1 MRFSLGQFAT
11 QKQIQKLAPRMIQ
24 SMEILQLPV
33 LELQE
38 RIDQEMTENP
48 VLEEIEHSQ
57 DELEGAEALQA
68 AEDSRQS
75 DDDEQELVVDAD
87 SNNADDF
94 ERLDDLDHEIP
105 DYFDERPRA
114 SINRVQEFADRHHDT
129 MANISQRGI
138 TLYDHLVLQ
147 LRELEL
153 EDELFAMAE
162 RIASTLDAEGGGYL
176 TIPLESLL
184 RNDLDEQQLA
194 LAQQALNVLQ
204 QLDPVGVAARNL
216 EECLLLQLPED
227 HPFYRELHL
236 LITNHLEDLEHNRLP
251 MIQKQTGLS
260 IEDIQLIWEELRH
273 LNPKPAASFVEK
285 PVIAVVPD
293 LFVHQQD
300 DGKYVVTVEERDIP
314 QLCVSDYYRRRL
326 QASDAS
332 LEEKEFLRRKL
343 NGAQWLIDAI
353 QQRQATLL
361 KVAQAIVD
369 HQYRVIDDG
378 LEAIIPLKM
387 QKIAD
392 KVGVHV
398 TTVSRAVDDKW
409 IQTPRGIFPL
419 RGFFVGGTTG
429 DDGEDVAWD
438 NIRTRLQEII
448 DSEDKAR
455 PHSDDELVRRLK
467 QAGLSV
473 ARRTVTK
480 YRKKMGIPS
489 SRQRKD
495 WSKVGDR

>member
-1 MRFSLGQFAT
+1 MRFSLGQFTT

-48 VLEEIEHSQ
+48 VLEELEQ
-57 DELEGAEALQA
+57 ETVELEGAEALHATEESSQN
-68 AEDSRQS
+68 EG
-75 DDDEQELVVDAD
+75 EQELVVDED

-94 ERLDDLDHEIP
+94 ERLDDMDQDIP
-105 DYFDERPRA
+105 EYFDDLPRV
-114 SINRVQEFADRHHDT
+114 SVNRVQEFSDRYHDT

-153 EDELFAMAE
+153 EDNLFAMAE

-176 TIPLESLL
+176 TIPIESLL

-194 LAQQALNVLQ
+194 LGHRALAVLQ
-204 QLDPVGVAARNL
+204 QLDPVGIAARNL
-216 EECLLLQLPED
+216 EECLLLQLSQE

-251 MIQKQTGLS
+251 LIQKQTGMSL
-260 IEDIQLIWEELRH
+260 EDIQLIWEELRT

-285 PVIAVVPD
+285 PVISVVPD
-293 LFVHQQD
+293 LFVHKEE

-314 QLCVSDYYRRRL
+314 QLCISDYYRRRL
-326 QASDAS
+326 KAKDADK
-332 LEEKEFLRRKL
+332 EEKDFLRRKL

-353 QQRQATLL
+353 HQRQATLL
-361 KVAQAIVD
+361 KVSQAIVD
-369 HQYRVIDDG
+369 HQYRVVDDG

-387 QKIAD
+387 QQIAD

-429 DDGEDVAWD
+429 DDGEDVAWG
-438 NIRTRLQEII
+438 NIRTKLQEIV
-448 DSEDKAR
+448 DAEDKAK

-467 QAGLSV
+467 AAGLSV

-495 WSKVGDR
+495 WTKTDGN

>member
-1 MRFSLGQFAT
+1 
-11 QKQIQKLAPRMIQ
+11 MIQ

-48 VLEEIEHSQ
+48 VLEELEQ
-57 DELEGAEALQA
+57 EQLELEGAEALAA
-68 AEDSRQS
+68 AEQS
-75 DDDEQELVVDAD
+75 TQDEGEQELIVDED
-87 SNNADDF
+87 SNNAEDF
-94 ERLDDLDHEIP
+94 ERLDDLDQEIP
-105 DYFDERPRA
+105 DYFDELPRT
-114 SINRVQEFADRHHDT
+114 SVNRVQEFSDRYHDT

-138 TLYDHLVLQ
+138 TLYEHLVLQ

-153 EDELFAMAE
+153 EDELFSMAE
-162 RIASTLDAEGGGYL
+162 RIASTLDSEGGGYL

-184 RNDLDEQQLA
+184 RNDLDQQQLE
-194 LAQQALNVLQ
+194 LAQQALFVLQ
-204 QLDPVGVAARNL
+204 QLDPIGVAARNL
-216 EECLLLQLPED
+216 EECLLLQISVE

-251 MIQKQTGLS
+251 VIQKQTGLS
-260 IEDIQLIWEELRH
+260 IEDIQLIWEELRQ

-285 PVIAVVPD
+285 PVISVVPD
-293 LFVHQQD
+293 LFVHQED
-300 DGKYVVTVEERDIP
+300 DGRYVVSVEERDIP
-314 QLCVSDYYRRRL
+314 QLCISDYYRRRL
-326 QASDAS
+326 KASDANK
-332 LEEKEFLRRKL
+332 EEKEFLRRKL

-353 QQRQATLL
+353 YQRQATLL
-361 KVAQAIVD
+361 KVSQAIVD

-387 QKIAD
+387 QQIAD
-392 KVGVHV
+392 QVGVHV

-438 NIRTRLQEII
+438 NIRIKLQEII
-448 DSEDKAR
+448 DQEDKAK

-467 QAGLSV
+467 QFGLSV

-480 YRKKMGIPS
+480 YRKKMGVPS

-495 WSKVGDR
+495 WSKAGGQ

>member
-1 MRFSLGQFAT
+1 MRFSLGQFT
-11 QKQIQKLAPRMIQ
+11 SQKQIQKLAPRMIQ

-48 VLEEIEHSQ
+48 VLEEFEQ
-57 DELEGAEALQA
+57 EQVELEGAEALEA
-68 AEDSRQS
+68 AEQS
-75 DDDEQELVVDAD
+75 TQDEGEQELIVDED
-87 SNNADDF
+87 SNNSEDF
-94 ERLDDLDHEIP
+94 ERLDDLDQEVP
-105 DYFDERPRA
+105 DYFDELPKT
-114 SINRVQEFADRHHDT
+114 SVNRVQEFSDRYHDT
-129 MANISQRGI
+129 MANISQRSI
-138 TLYDHLVLQ
+138 TLYEHLLLQ

-153 EDELFAMAE
+153 EDELFSMAE

-184 RNDLDEQQLA
+184 RNDLDQQQLD
-194 LAQQALNVLQ
+194 LAQQALSVLQ
-204 QLDPVGVAARNL
+204 QLDPIGVAARNL
-216 EECLLLQLPED
+216 EECLLLQISEE

-251 MIQKQTGLS
+251 LIQKHTGLS
-260 IEDIQLIWEELRH
+260 IEDIQLIWEELRQ

-285 PVIAVVPD
+285 PIISVVPD
-293 LFVHQQD
+293 VFVHKED
-300 DGKYVVTVEERDIP
+300 AGRYVVSVEERDIP
-314 QLCVSDYYRRRL
+314 QLCISDYYRRRL
-326 QASDAS
+326 KANDAKT
-332 LEEKEFLRRKL
+332 EEKEFLRRKL

-353 QQRQATLL
+353 YQRQATLL
-361 KVAQAIVD
+361 KVSQAIVD

-387 QKIAD
+387 QQIAD
-392 KVGVHV
+392 EVGVHV

-438 NIRTRLQEII
+438 NIRTKLQEII
-448 DSEDKAR
+448 DQEDKAK

-467 QAGLSV
+467 QAGLSI
-473 ARRTVTK
+473 ARRTITK

-495 WSKVGDR
+495 WTKAGK

>member
-1 MRFSLGQFAT
+1 MRFSLGQFT
-11 QKQIQKLAPRMIQ
+11 SQKQIQKLAPRMIQ

-48 VLEEIEHSQ
+48 VLEEIEVEQ
-57 DELEGAEALQA
+57 EELEGAEALQA
-68 AEDSRQS
+68 AEQS
-75 DDDEQELVVDAD
+75 AESEGESELIVDED

-94 ERLDDLDHEIP
+94 ERLDDLDQEIP
-105 DYFDERPRA
+105 DYFDEQPRL
-114 SINRVQEFADRHHDT
+114 SVNRVQEFSDRYHDT

-138 TLYDHLVLQ
+138 TLYDHLLLQ
-147 LRELEL
+147 LRELDLPVEL
-153 EDELFAMAE
+153 LTMAE
-162 RIASTLDAEGGGYL
+162 RIASSLDAEGGGYL
-176 TIPLESLL
+176 KLPLESLI
-184 RNDLDEQQLA
+184 RNDLDEHQLA
-194 LAQQALNVLQ
+194 IAQQALDVVQ
-204 QLDPVGVAARNL
+204 QLDPPGVAARNL
-216 EECLLLQLPED
+216 EECLLLQLSVED
-227 HPFYRELHL
+227 PFYRELHL

-251 MIQKQTGLS
+251 LIQKQTGMS
-260 IEDIQLIWEELRH
+260 IEDIQLIWEELRQ

-285 PVIAVVPD
+285 PVMSVVPD
-293 LFVHQQD
+293 LFVHRDD
-300 DGKYVVTVEERDIP
+300 DGRYVVTVEERDIP
-314 QLCVSDYYRRRL
+314 QLCISNYYRRRL
-326 QASDAS
+326 KAADANK
-332 LEEKEFLRRKL
+332 EEKDFLRRKL
-343 NGAQWLIDAI
+343 NGAQWLIEAI

-361 KVAQAIVD
+361 KVSQAIVD

-378 LEAIIPLKM
+378 LEAIVPLKM
-387 QKIAD
+387 QQIAD
-392 KVGVHV
+392 TVSVHV

-429 DDGEDVAWD
+429 EDGEDVAWD
-438 NIRTRLQEII
+438 NIRTKLQEII
-448 DSEDKAR
+448 DQEDKAK

-467 QAGLSV
+467 AAGLSV

-495 WSKVGDR
+495 WGKV

>member
-1 MRFSLGQFAT
+1 MRFSLGQFT
-11 QKQIQKLAPRMIQ
+11 SQKQIQKLAPRMIQ

-48 VLEEIEHSQ
+48 VLEEFEQ
-57 DELEGAEALQA
+57 EQVELEGAEALEA
-68 AEDSRQS
+68 AEQS
-75 DDDEQELVVDAD
+75 NQKEGEQELVVDED
-87 SNNADDF
+87 SNNAEDF
-94 ERLDDLDHEIP
+94 ERLDDLDQEIP
-105 DYFDERPRA
+105 DYFDELPKT
-114 SINRVQEFADRHHDT
+114 SVNRVQEFSDRYLDT
-129 MANISQRGI
+129 MANISQRSI
-138 TLYDHLVLQ
+138 TLYDHLLLQ

-153 EDELFAMAE
+153 KDELFSMAE

-184 RNDLDEQQLA
+184 RNDLDQQRLD
-194 LAQQALNVLQ
+194 LAQQALFVLQ
-204 QLDPVGVAARNL
+204 QLDPIGVAARNL
-216 EECLLLQLPED
+216 EECLLLQLSEE

-251 MIQKQTGLS
+251 LIQKQTGLS
-260 IEDIQLIWEELRH
+260 IDDIQLIWEELRQ

-285 PVIAVVPD
+285 PIISVVPD
-293 LFVHQQD
+293 VFVHKED
-300 DGKYVVTVEERDIP
+300 DGRYVVSVEERDIP
-314 QLCVSDYYRRRL
+314 QLCISNYYRRRL
-326 QASDAS
+326 KANDAKT
-332 LEEKEFLRRKL
+332 EEKEFLRRKL

-361 KVAQAIVD
+361 KVSQAIVD
-369 HQYRVIDDG
+369 HQYRVIEDG

-387 QKIAD
+387 QQIAD
-392 KVGVHV
+392 QVGVHV

-438 NIRTRLQEII
+438 NIRTKLQEII
-448 DSEDKAR
+448 DQEDKAK

-473 ARRTVTK
+473 ARRTITK

-495 WSKVGDR
+495 WTKAGK

>member
-1 MRFSLGQFAT
+1 
-11 QKQIQKLAPRMIQ
+11 MIQ

-48 VLEEIEHSQ
+48 VLEELEQ
-57 DELEGAEALQA
+57 EQLELEGAEALAA
-68 AEDSRQS
+68 AEQS
-75 DDDEQELVVDAD
+75 TQDEGEQELIVDED
-87 SNNADDF
+87 SNNAEDF
-94 ERLDDLDHEIP
+94 ERLDDLDQEIP
-105 DYFDERPRA
+105 DYFDELPRT
-114 SINRVQEFADRHHDT
+114 SVNRVQEFSDRYHDT

-138 TLYDHLVLQ
+138 TLYEHLVLQ

-153 EDELFAMAE
+153 EDELFSMAE
-162 RIASTLDAEGGGYL
+162 RIASTLDSEGGGYL

-184 RNDLDEQQLA
+184 RNDLDQQQLE
-194 LAQQALNVLQ
+194 LAQQALFVLQ
-204 QLDPVGVAARNL
+204 QLDPIGVAARNL
-216 EECLLLQLPED
+216 EECLLLQISVE

-251 MIQKQTGLS
+251 VIQKQTGLS
-260 IEDIQLIWEELRH
+260 IEDIQLIWEELRQ

-285 PVIAVVPD
+285 PVISVVPD
-293 LFVHQQD
+293 LFVHQED
-300 DGKYVVTVEERDIP
+300 DGRYVVSVEERDIP
-314 QLCVSDYYRRRL
+314 QLCISDYYRRRL
-326 QASDAS
+326 KANDANK
-332 LEEKEFLRRKL
+332 EEKEFLRRKL

-353 QQRQATLL
+353 YQRQATLL
-361 KVAQAIVD
+361 KVSQAIVD

-387 QKIAD
+387 QQIAD
-392 KVGVHV
+392 QVGVHV

-438 NIRTRLQEII
+438 NIRTKLQEII
-448 DSEDKAR
+448 DQEDKAK

-467 QAGLSV
+467 QFGLSV

-480 YRKKMGIPS
+480 YRKKMGVPS

-495 WSKVGDR
+495 WGKAGGQ

>member
-1 MRFSLGQFAT
+1 
-11 QKQIQKLAPRMIQ
+11 MIQ

-48 VLEEIEHSQ
+48 VLEELEQ
-57 DELEGAEALQA
+57 EQLELEGAEALAA
-68 AEDSRQS
+68 AEQS
-75 DDDEQELVVDAD
+75 TQDEGEQELIVDED
-87 SNNADDF
+87 SNNAEDF
-94 ERLDDLDHEIP
+94 ERLDDLDQEIP
-105 DYFDERPRA
+105 DYFDELPRT
-114 SINRVQEFADRHHDT
+114 SVNRVQEFSDRYHDT

-138 TLYDHLVLQ
+138 TLYEHLVLQ

-153 EDELFAMAE
+153 EDELFSMAE
-162 RIASTLDAEGGGYL
+162 RIASTLDSEGGGYL

-184 RNDLDEQQLA
+184 RNDLDQQQLE
-194 LAQQALNVLQ
+194 LAQQALFVLQ
-204 QLDPVGVAARNL
+204 QLDPIGVAARNL
-216 EECLLLQLPED
+216 EECLLLQISVE

-251 MIQKQTGLS
+251 VIQKQTGLS
-260 IEDIQLIWEELRH
+260 IEDIQLIWEELRQ

-285 PVIAVVPD
+285 PVISVVPD
-293 LFVHQQD
+293 LFVHQED
-300 DGKYVVTVEERDIP
+300 DGRYVVSVEERDIP
-314 QLCVSDYYRRRL
+314 QLCISDYYRRRL
-326 QASDAS
+326 KANDANK
-332 LEEKEFLRRKL
+332 EEKEFLRRKL

-353 QQRQATLL
+353 YQRQATLL
-361 KVAQAIVD
+361 KVSQAIVD

-387 QKIAD
+387 QQIAD
-392 KVGVHV
+392 QVGVHV

-438 NIRTRLQEII
+438 NIRIKLQEII
-448 DSEDKAR
+448 DQEDKAK

-467 QAGLSV
+467 QFGFSV

-480 YRKKMGIPS
+480 YRKKMGVPS

-495 WSKVGDR
+495 WGKAGGQ

>member
-1 MRFSLGQFAT
+1 M
-11 QKQIQKLAPRMIQ
+11 
-24 SMEILQLPV
+24 PV

-48 VLEEIEHSQ
+48 VLEELEQ
-57 DELEGAEALQA
+57 EQLELEGAEALAA
-68 AEDSRQS
+68 AEQS
-75 DDDEQELVVDAD
+75 TQDEGEQELIVDED
-87 SNNADDF
+87 SNNAEDF
-94 ERLDDLDHEIP
+94 ERLDDLDQEIP
-105 DYFDERPRA
+105 DYFDELPRT
-114 SINRVQEFADRHHDT
+114 SVNRVQEFSDRYHDT

-138 TLYDHLVLQ
+138 TLYEHLVLQ

-153 EDELFAMAE
+153 EDELFSMAE
-162 RIASTLDAEGGGYL
+162 RIASTLDSEGGGYL

-184 RNDLDEQQLA
+184 RNDLDQQQLE
-194 LAQQALNVLQ
+194 LAQQALFVLQ
-204 QLDPVGVAARNL
+204 QLDPIGVAARNL
-216 EECLLLQLPED
+216 EECLLLQISVE

-251 MIQKQTGLS
+251 VIQKQTGLS
-260 IEDIQLIWEELRH
+260 IEDIQLIWEELRQ

-285 PVIAVVPD
+285 PVISVVPD
-293 LFVHQQD
+293 LFVHQED
-300 DGKYVVTVEERDIP
+300 DGRYVVSVEERDIP
-314 QLCVSDYYRRRL
+314 QLCISDYYRRRL
-326 QASDAS
+326 KANDANK
-332 LEEKEFLRRKL
+332 EEKEFLRRKL

-353 QQRQATLL
+353 YQRQATLL
-361 KVAQAIVD
+361 KVSQAIVD

-387 QKIAD
+387 QQIAD
-392 KVGVHV
+392 QVGVHV

-438 NIRTRLQEII
+438 NIRIKLQEII
-448 DSEDKAR
+448 DQEDKAK

-467 QAGLSV
+467 QFGLSV

-480 YRKKMGIPS
+480 YRKKMGVPS

-495 WSKVGDR
+495 WSKAGGQ

>member
-1 MRFSLGQFAT
+1 
-11 QKQIQKLAPRMIQ
+11 MIQ

-48 VLEEIEHSQ
+48 VLEEIEVEQ
-57 DELEGAEALQA
+57 EELEGAEALQA
-68 AEDSRQS
+68 AEQS
-75 DDDEQELVVDAD
+75 AESEGESELVVDED
-87 SNNADDF
+87 SNNAEDF
-94 ERLDDLDHEIP
+94 ERLDDLDQEIP
-105 DYFDERPRA
+105 DYFDEQPRL
-114 SINRVQEFADRHHDT
+114 SVNRVQEFSDRYHDT

-138 TLYDHLVLQ
+138 TLYDHLLLQ
-147 LRELEL
+147 LRELDLPVEL
-153 EDELFAMAE
+153 LTMAE
-162 RIASTLDAEGGGYL
+162 RIASSLDAEGGGYL
-176 TIPLESLL
+176 KLPLESLI
-184 RNDLDEQQLA
+184 RNDLDEHQLA
-194 LAQQALNVLQ
+194 IAQQALDVVQ
-204 QLDPVGVAARNL
+204 QLDPPGVAARNL
-216 EECLLLQLPED
+216 EECLLLQLSVE

-251 MIQKQTGLS
+251 LIQKQTGMS
-260 IEDIQLIWEELRH
+260 IEDIQLIWEELRQ

-285 PVIAVVPD
+285 PVMSVVPD
-293 LFVHQQD
+293 LFVHRDD
-300 DGKYVVTVEERDIP
+300 DGRYVVTVEERDIP
-314 QLCVSDYYRRRL
+314 QLCISNYYRRRL
-326 QASDAS
+326 KAADANK
-332 LEEKEFLRRKL
+332 EEKDFLRRKL
-343 NGAQWLIDAI
+343 NGAQWLIEAI

-361 KVAQAIVD
+361 KVSQAIVD

-378 LEAIIPLKM
+378 LEAIVPLKM
-387 QKIAD
+387 QQIAD
-392 KVGVHV
+392 TVSVHV

-429 DDGEDVAWD
+429 EDGEDVAWD
-438 NIRTRLQEII
+438 NIRTKLQEII
-448 DSEDKAR
+448 DQEDKAK

-467 QAGLSV
+467 AAGLSV

-495 WSKVGDR
+495 WGKV

>member
-1 MRFSLGQFAT
+1 MRFSLGQFT
-11 QKQIQKLAPRMIQ
+11 SQKQIQKLAPRMIQ

-48 VLEEIEHSQ
+48 VLEEIEVEQ
-57 DELEGAEALQA
+57 EELEGAEALQA
-68 AEDSRQS
+68 AEQS
-75 DDDEQELVVDAD
+75 AESEGESELVVDED
-87 SNNADDF
+87 SNNAEDF
-94 ERLDDLDHEIP
+94 ERLDDLDQEIP
-105 DYFDERPRA
+105 DYFDEQPRL
-114 SINRVQEFADRHHDT
+114 SVNRVQEFSDRYHDT

-138 TLYDHLVLQ
+138 TLYDHLLLQ
-147 LRELEL
+147 LRELDLPVEL
-153 EDELFAMAE
+153 LTMAE
-162 RIASTLDAEGGGYL
+162 RIASSLDAEGGGYL
-176 TIPLESLL
+176 KLPLESLI

-194 LAQQALNVLQ
+194 IAQQALDVVQ
-204 QLDPVGVAARNL
+204 QLDPPGVAARNL
-216 EECLLLQLPED
+216 EECLLLQLSVED
-227 HPFYRELHL
+227 PFYRELHL

-251 MIQKQTGLS
+251 LIQKQTGMS
-260 IEDIQLIWEELRH
+260 IEDIQLIWEELRQ

-285 PVIAVVPD
+285 PVMSVVPD
-293 LFVHQQD
+293 LFVHRDD
-300 DGKYVVTVEERDIP
+300 DGRYVVTVEERDIP
-314 QLCVSDYYRRRL
+314 QLCISNYYRRRL
-326 QASDAS
+326 KAADANK
-332 LEEKEFLRRKL
+332 EEKDFLRRKL
-343 NGAQWLIDAI
+343 NGAQWLIEAI

-361 KVAQAIVD
+361 KVSQAIVD

-378 LEAIIPLKM
+378 LEAIVPLKM
-387 QKIAD
+387 QQIAD
-392 KVGVHV
+392 TVSVHV

-429 DDGEDVAWD
+429 EDGEDVAWD
-438 NIRTRLQEII
+438 NIRTKLQEII
-448 DSEDKAR
+448 DQEDKAK

-467 QAGLSV
+467 AAGLSV

-495 WSKVGDR
+495 WGKV

>member
-1 MRFSLGQFAT
+1 MRFSLGQFT
-11 QKQIQKLAPRMIQ
+11 SQKQIQKLAPRMIQ

-48 VLEEIEHSQ
+48 VLEEIEVEQ
-57 DELEGAEALQA
+57 EELEGAEALQA
-68 AEDSRQS
+68 AEQS
-75 DDDEQELVVDAD
+75 AESEGESELVVDED
-87 SNNADDF
+87 SNNAEDF
-94 ERLDDLDHEIP
+94 ERLDDLDQEIP
-105 DYFDERPRA
+105 DYFDEQPRL
-114 SINRVQEFADRHHDT
+114 SVNRVQEFSDRYHDT

-138 TLYDHLVLQ
+138 TLYDHLLLQ
-147 LRELEL
+147 LRELDLPVEL
-153 EDELFAMAE
+153 LTMAE
-162 RIASTLDAEGGGYL
+162 RIASSLDAEGGGYL
-176 TIPLESLL
+176 KLPLESLI

-194 LAQQALNVLQ
+194 IAQQALDVVQ
-204 QLDPVGVAARNL
+204 QLDPPGVAARNL
-216 EECLLLQLPED
+216 EECLLLQLSVED
-227 HPFYRELHL
+227 PFYRELHL

-251 MIQKQTGLS
+251 LIQKQTGMS
-260 IEDIQLIWEELRH
+260 IEDIQLIWEELRQ

-285 PVIAVVPD
+285 PVISVVPD
-293 LFVHQQD
+293 LFVHRDD
-300 DGKYVVTVEERDIP
+300 DGRYVVTVEERDIP
-314 QLCVSDYYRRRL
+314 QLCISNYYRSRL
-326 QASDAS
+326 KAADANK
-332 LEEKEFLRRKL
+332 EEKDFLRRKL
-343 NGAQWLIDAI
+343 NGAQWLIEAI

-361 KVAQAIVD
+361 KVSQAIVD

-378 LEAIIPLKM
+378 LEAIVPLKM
-387 QKIAD
+387 QQIAD
-392 KVGVHV
+392 TVSVHV

-429 DDGEDVAWD
+429 EDGEDVAWD
-438 NIRTRLQEII
+438 NIRTKLQEII
-448 DSEDKAR
+448 DQEDKAK

-467 QAGLSV
+467 AAGLSV

-495 WSKVGDR
+495 WGKV

>member
-1 MRFSLGQFAT
+1 MRFSLGQFT
-11 QKQIQKLAPRMIQ
+11 SQKQIQKLAPRMIQ

-48 VLEEIEHSQ
+48 VLEELEQ
-57 DELEGAEALQA
+57 EQLELEGAEALAA
-68 AEDSRQS
+68 AEQS
-75 DDDEQELVVDAD
+75 TQDEGEQELIVDED
-87 SNNADDF
+87 SNNAEDF
-94 ERLDDLDHEIP
+94 ERLDDLDQEIP
-105 DYFDERPRA
+105 DYFDELPRT
-114 SINRVQEFADRHHDT
+114 SVNRVQEFSDRYHDT

-138 TLYDHLVLQ
+138 TLYEHLVLQ

-153 EDELFAMAE
+153 EDELFSMAE
-162 RIASTLDAEGGGYL
+162 RIASTLDSEGGGYL

-184 RNDLDEQQLA
+184 RNDLDQQQLE
-194 LAQQALNVLQ
+194 LAQQALFVLQ
-204 QLDPVGVAARNL
+204 QLDPIGVAARNL
-216 EECLLLQLPED
+216 EECLLLQISVE

-251 MIQKQTGLS
+251 VIQKQTGLS
-260 IEDIQLIWEELRH
+260 IEDIQLIWEELRQ

-285 PVIAVVPD
+285 PVISVVPD
-293 LFVHQQD
+293 LFVHQED
-300 DGKYVVTVEERDIP
+300 DGRYVVSVEERDIP
-314 QLCVSDYYRRRL
+314 QLCISDYYRRRL
-326 QASDAS
+326 KANDANK
-332 LEEKEFLRRKL
+332 EEKEFLRRKL

-353 QQRQATLL
+353 YQRQATLL
-361 KVAQAIVD
+361 KVSQAIVD

-387 QKIAD
+387 QQIAD
-392 KVGVHV
+392 QVGVHV

-438 NIRTRLQEII
+438 NIRTKLQEII
-448 DSEDKAR
+448 DQEDKAK

-467 QAGLSV
+467 QFGLSV

-480 YRKKMGIPS
+480 YRKKMGVPS

-495 WSKVGDR
+495 WSKAGGQ

>member
-1 MRFSLGQFAT
+1 MRFSLGQFIS

-48 VLEEIEHSQ
+48 VLEEIEQESA
-57 DELEGAEALQA
+57 ELEGAEALQA
-68 AEDSRQS
+68 AEQS
-75 DDDEQELVVDAD
+75 TQTEGEQELVVDED

-94 ERLDDLDHEIP
+94 ERLDDMDQEIP
-105 DYFDERPRA
+105 DYFDEVPRT
-114 SINRVQEFADRHHDT
+114 SVNRVQEFSDRYHDT

-138 TLYDHLVLQ
+138 TLYDHLLLQ
-147 LRELEL
+147 LRELDL
-153 EDELFAMAE
+153 EDDLFAMAE
-162 RIASTLDAEGGGYL
+162 RIASTLDAQGGGYL

-184 RNDLDEQQLA
+184 RNDLDDQQLV
-194 LAQQALNVLQ
+194 LAQQALVVLQ
-204 QLDPVGVAARNL
+204 QLDPVGVAARDL
-216 EECLLLQLPED
+216 EECLLLQLSEK

-251 MIQKQTGLS
+251 LIQKQTGMS

-273 LNPKPAASFVEK
+273 LNPKPASSFVEK
-285 PVIAVVPD
+285 PVVSVVPD
-293 LFVHQQD
+293 LFVQKD
-300 DGKYVVTVEERDIP
+300 DNEQYVVTIEERDIP
-314 QLCVSDYYRRRL
+314 QLCISDYYRRRL
-326 QASDAS
+326 KAADANSD
-332 LEEKEFLRRKL
+332 EKEFLRRKL

-353 QQRQATLL
+353 HQRQATLL
-361 KVAQAIVD
+361 KVSQAIVD

-387 QKIAD
+387 QQIAD

-409 IQTPRGIFPL
+409 VQTPRGIFPL

-429 DDGEDVAWD
+429 DDGEDVAWG
-438 NIRTRLQEII
+438 NIRTKLQEII
-448 DSEDKAR
+448 DSEDKAK
-455 PHSDDELVRRLK
+455 PYSDDELVRQLK
-467 QAGLSV
+467 EAGLSV

-495 WSKVGDR
+495 WGKTAPS

>member
-1 MRFSLGQFAT
+1 
-11 QKQIQKLAPRMIQ
+11 MIQ

-48 VLEEIEHSQ
+48 VLEEFEQ
-57 DELEGAEALQA
+57 EQVELEGAEALEA
-68 AEDSRQS
+68 AEQS
-75 DDDEQELVVDAD
+75 TQDEGEQELIVDED
-87 SNNADDF
+87 SNNSEDF
-94 ERLDDLDHEIP
+94 ERLDDLDQEVP
-105 DYFDERPRA
+105 DYFDELPKT
-114 SINRVQEFADRHHDT
+114 SVNRVQEFSDRYHDT
-129 MANISQRGI
+129 MANISQRSI
-138 TLYDHLVLQ
+138 TLYEHLLLQ

-153 EDELFAMAE
+153 EDELFSMAE

-184 RNDLDEQQLA
+184 RNDLDQQQLD
-194 LAQQALNVLQ
+194 LAQQALSVLQ
-204 QLDPVGVAARNL
+204 QLDPIGVAARNL
-216 EECLLLQLPED
+216 EECLLLQISEE

-251 MIQKQTGLS
+251 LIQKHTGLS
-260 IEDIQLIWEELRH
+260 IEDIQLIWEELRQ

-285 PVIAVVPD
+285 PIISVVPD
-293 LFVHQQD
+293 VFVHKED
-300 DGKYVVTVEERDIP
+300 AGRYVVSVEERDIP
-314 QLCVSDYYRRRL
+314 QLCISDYYRRRL
-326 QASDAS
+326 KANDAKT
-332 LEEKEFLRRKL
+332 EEKEFLRRKL

-353 QQRQATLL
+353 YQRQATLL
-361 KVAQAIVD
+361 KVSQAIVD

-387 QKIAD
+387 QQIAD
-392 KVGVHV
+392 EVGVHV

-438 NIRTRLQEII
+438 NIRTKLQEII
-448 DSEDKAR
+448 DQEDKAK

-467 QAGLSV
+467 QAGLSI
-473 ARRTVTK
+473 ARRTITK

-495 WSKVGDR
+495 WTKAGK

>member
-1 MRFSLGQFAT
+1 MRFSLGQFT
-11 QKQIQKLAPRMIQ
+11 SQKQIQKLAPRMIQ

-48 VLEEIEHSQ
+48 VLEEIEVEQ
-57 DELEGAEALQA
+57 EELEGAEALQA
-68 AEDSRQS
+68 AEQS
-75 DDDEQELVVDAD
+75 AESEGESELVVDED
-87 SNNADDF
+87 SNNAEDF
-94 ERLDDLDHEIP
+94 ERLDDLDQEIP
-105 DYFDERPRA
+105 DYFDEQPRL
-114 SINRVQEFADRHHDT
+114 SVNRVQEFSDRYHDT

-138 TLYDHLVLQ
+138 TLYDHLLLQ
-147 LRELEL
+147 LRELDLPVEL
-153 EDELFAMAE
+153 LTMAE
-162 RIASTLDAEGGGYL
+162 RIASSLDAEGGGYL
-176 TIPLESLL
+176 KLPLESLI

-194 LAQQALNVLQ
+194 IAQQALDVVQ
-204 QLDPVGVAARNL
+204 QLDPPGVAARNL
-216 EECLLLQLPED
+216 EECLLLQLSVED
-227 HPFYRELHL
+227 PFYRELHL

-251 MIQKQTGLS
+251 LIQKQTGMS
-260 IEDIQLIWEELRH
+260 IEDIQLIWEELRQ

-285 PVIAVVPD
+285 PVISVVPD
-293 LFVHQQD
+293 LFVHRD
-300 DGKYVVTVEERDIP
+300 DEGRYVVTVEERDIP
-314 QLCVSDYYRRRL
+314 QLCISNYYRSRL
-326 QASDAS
+326 KAADANK
-332 LEEKEFLRRKL
+332 EEKDFLRRKL
-343 NGAQWLIDAI
+343 NGAQWLIEAI

-361 KVAQAIVD
+361 KVSQAIVD

-378 LEAIIPLKM
+378 LEAIVPLKM
-387 QKIAD
+387 QQIAD
-392 KVGVHV
+392 TVSVHV

-429 DDGEDVAWD
+429 EDGEDVAWD
-438 NIRTRLQEII
+438 NIRTKLQEII
-448 DSEDKAR
+448 DQEDKAK

-467 QAGLSV
+467 AAGLSV

-495 WSKVGDR
+495 WGKV

>member
-1 MRFSLGQFAT
+1 
-11 QKQIQKLAPRMIQ
+11 MIQ

-48 VLEEIEHSQ
+48 VLEEFEQ
-57 DELEGAEALQA
+57 EQFELEGAEALEA
-68 AEDSRQS
+68 AEQATQDEG
-75 DDDEQELVVDAD
+75 EQELIVDED
-87 SNNADDF
+87 SNNAEDF
-94 ERLDDLDHEIP
+94 ERLDDLDQEIP
-105 DYFDERPRA
+105 DYFDELPKT
-114 SINRVQEFADRHHDT
+114 SVNRVQEFSDRYHDT
-129 MANISQRGI
+129 MANISQRSI
-138 TLYDHLVLQ
+138 TLYDHLLLQ

-153 EDELFAMAE
+153 EDELFSMAE

-176 TIPLESLL
+176 TIPLESIL
-184 RNDLDEQQLA
+184 RNDLDQQQLD
-194 LAQQALNVLQ
+194 LAQQALSVLQ
-204 QLDPVGVAARNL
+204 QLDPIGVAARNL
-216 EECLLLQLPED
+216 EECLLLQISEE

-251 MIQKQTGLS
+251 LIQKQTGLS
-260 IEDIQLIWEELRH
+260 IEDIQLIWEELRQ

-285 PVIAVVPD
+285 PIISVVPD
-293 LFVHQQD
+293 VFVHKED
-300 DGKYVVTVEERDIP
+300 DGRYVVSVEERDIP
-314 QLCVSDYYRRRL
+314 QLCISDYYRRRL
-326 QASDAS
+326 KANDAKT
-332 LEEKEFLRRKL
+332 EEKEFLRRKL

-353 QQRQATLL
+353 YQRQATLL
-361 KVAQAIVD
+361 KVSQAIVD

-387 QKIAD
+387 QQIAD
-392 KVGVHV
+392 QIGVHV

-429 DDGEDVAWD
+429 DDGEDVAWN
-438 NIRTRLQEII
+438 NIRTKLQEII
-448 DSEDKAR
+448 DQEDKAK

-473 ARRTVTK
+473 ARRTITK

-495 WSKVGDR
+495 WTKASK

>member
-1 MRFSLGQFAT
+1 
-11 QKQIQKLAPRMIQ
+11 MIQ

-48 VLEEIEHSQ
+48 VLEELEQ
-57 DELEGAEALQA
+57 EQLELEGAEALAA
-68 AEDSRQS
+68 AEQS
-75 DDDEQELVVDAD
+75 TQDEGEQELIVDED
-87 SNNADDF
+87 SNNAEDF
-94 ERLDDLDHEIP
+94 ERLDDLDQEIP
-105 DYFDERPRA
+105 DYFDELPRT
-114 SINRVQEFADRHHDT
+114 SVNRVQEFSDRYHDT

-138 TLYDHLVLQ
+138 TLYEHLVLQ

-153 EDELFAMAE
+153 EDELFSMAE
-162 RIASTLDAEGGGYL
+162 RIASTLDSEGGGYL

-184 RNDLDEQQLA
+184 RNDLDQQQLE
-194 LAQQALNVLQ
+194 LAQQALFVLQ
-204 QLDPVGVAARNL
+204 QLDPIGVAARNL
-216 EECLLLQLPED
+216 EECLLLQISVE

-251 MIQKQTGLS
+251 VIQKQTGLS
-260 IEDIQLIWEELRH
+260 IEDIQLIWEELRQ

-285 PVIAVVPD
+285 PVISVVPD
-293 LFVHQQD
+293 LFVHQED
-300 DGKYVVTVEERDIP
+300 DGRYVVSVEERDIP
-314 QLCVSDYYRRRL
+314 QLCISDYYRRRL
-326 QASDAS
+326 KANDANK
-332 LEEKEFLRRKL
+332 EEKEFLRRKL

-353 QQRQATLL
+353 YQRQATLL
-361 KVAQAIVD
+361 KVSQAIVD

-387 QKIAD
+387 QQIAD
-392 KVGVHV
+392 QVGVHV

-438 NIRTRLQEII
+438 NIRIKLQEII
-448 DSEDKAR
+448 DQEDKAK

-467 QAGLSV
+467 QFGLSV

-480 YRKKMGIPS
+480 YRKKMGVPS

-495 WSKVGDR
+495 WSKAGGQ

>member
-1 MRFSLGQFAT
+1 M
-11 QKQIQKLAPRMIQ
+11 
-24 SMEILQLPV
+24 PV

-48 VLEEIEHSQ
+48 VLEELEQ
-57 DELEGAEALQA
+57 EQLELEGAEALAA
-68 AEDSRQS
+68 AEQS
-75 DDDEQELVVDAD
+75 TQDEGEQELIVDED
-87 SNNADDF
+87 SNNAEDF
-94 ERLDDLDHEIP
+94 ERLDDLDQEIP
-105 DYFDERPRA
+105 DYFDELPRT
-114 SINRVQEFADRHHDT
+114 SVNRVQEFSDRYHDT

-138 TLYDHLVLQ
+138 TLYEHLVLQ

-153 EDELFAMAE
+153 EDELFSMAE
-162 RIASTLDAEGGGYL
+162 RIASTLDSEGGGYL

-184 RNDLDEQQLA
+184 RNDLDQQQLE
-194 LAQQALNVLQ
+194 LAQQALFVLQ
-204 QLDPVGVAARNL
+204 QLDPIGVAARNL
-216 EECLLLQLPED
+216 EECLLLQISVE

-251 MIQKQTGLS
+251 VIQKQTGLS
-260 IEDIQLIWEELRH
+260 IEDIQLIWEELRQ

-285 PVIAVVPD
+285 PVISVVPD
-293 LFVHQQD
+293 LFVHQED
-300 DGKYVVTVEERDIP
+300 DGRYVVSVEERDIP
-314 QLCVSDYYRRRL
+314 QLCISDYYRRRL
-326 QASDAS
+326 KASDANK
-332 LEEKEFLRRKL
+332 EEKEFLRRKL

-353 QQRQATLL
+353 YQRQATLL
-361 KVAQAIVD
+361 KVSQAIVD

-387 QKIAD
+387 QQIAD
-392 KVGVHV
+392 QVGVHV

-438 NIRTRLQEII
+438 NIRIKLQEII
-448 DSEDKAR
+448 DQEDKAK

-467 QAGLSV
+467 QFGLSV

-480 YRKKMGIPS
+480 YRKKMGVPS

-495 WSKVGDR
+495 WSKAGGQ

>member
-1 MRFSLGQFAT
+1 MRFSLGQFT
-11 QKQIQKLAPRMIQ
+11 SQKQIQKLAPRMIQ

-48 VLEEIEHSQ
+48 VLEEIEVEQ
-57 DELEGAEALQA
+57 EELEGAEALQA
-68 AEDSRQS
+68 AEQS
-75 DDDEQELVVDAD
+75 AESEGESELIVDED
-87 SNNADDF
+87 SNNAEDF
-94 ERLDDLDHEIP
+94 ERLDDLDQEIP
-105 DYFDERPRA
+105 DYFDEQPRL
-114 SINRVQEFADRHHDT
+114 SVNRVQEFSDRYHDT

-138 TLYDHLVLQ
+138 TLYDHLLLQ
-147 LRELEL
+147 LRELDLPVEL
-153 EDELFAMAE
+153 LTMAE
-162 RIASTLDAEGGGYL
+162 RIASSLDAEGGGYL
-176 TIPLESLL
+176 KLPLESLI

-194 LAQQALNVLQ
+194 IAQQALDVVQ
-204 QLDPVGVAARNL
+204 QLDPPGVAARNL
-216 EECLLLQLPED
+216 EECLLLQLSVED
-227 HPFYRELHL
+227 PFYRELHL

-251 MIQKQTGLS
+251 LIQKQTGMS
-260 IEDIQLIWEELRH
+260 IEDIQLIWEELRQ

-285 PVIAVVPD
+285 PVMSVVPD
-293 LFVHQQD
+293 LFVHRDD
-300 DGKYVVTVEERDIP
+300 DGRYVVTVEERDIP
-314 QLCVSDYYRRRL
+314 QLCISNYYRRRL
-326 QASDAS
+326 KAADANK
-332 LEEKEFLRRKL
+332 EEKDFLRRKL
-343 NGAQWLIDAI
+343 NGAQWLIEAI

-361 KVAQAIVD
+361 KVSQAIVD

-378 LEAIIPLKM
+378 LEAIVPLKM
-387 QKIAD
+387 QQIAD
-392 KVGVHV
+392 TVSVHV

-429 DDGEDVAWD
+429 EDGEDVAWD
-438 NIRTRLQEII
+438 NIRTKLQEII
-448 DSEDKAR
+448 DQEDKAK

-467 QAGLSV
+467 AAGLSV

-495 WSKVGDR
+495 WGKV

>member
-1 MRFSLGQFAT
+1 
-11 QKQIQKLAPRMIQ
+11 MIQ

-48 VLEEIEHSQ
+48 VLEELEQ
-57 DELEGAEALQA
+57 EQLELEGAEALAA
-68 AEDSRQS
+68 AEQS
-75 DDDEQELVVDAD
+75 TQDEGEQELIVDED
-87 SNNADDF
+87 SNNAEDF
-94 ERLDDLDHEIP
+94 ERLDDLDQEIP
-105 DYFDERPRA
+105 DYFDELPRT
-114 SINRVQEFADRHHDT
+114 SVNRVQEFSDRYHDT

-138 TLYDHLVLQ
+138 TLYEHLVLQ

-153 EDELFAMAE
+153 EDELFSMAE
-162 RIASTLDAEGGGYL
+162 RIASTLDSEGGGYL

-184 RNDLDEQQLA
+184 RNDLDQQQLE
-194 LAQQALNVLQ
+194 LAQQALFVLQ
-204 QLDPVGVAARNL
+204 QLDPIGVAARNL
-216 EECLLLQLPED
+216 EECLLLQISVE

-251 MIQKQTGLS
+251 VIQKQTGLS
-260 IEDIQLIWEELRH
+260 IEDIQLIWEELRQ

-285 PVIAVVPD
+285 PVISVVPD
-293 LFVHQQD
+293 LFVHQED
-300 DGKYVVTVEERDIP
+300 DGRYVVSVEERDIP
-314 QLCVSDYYRRRL
+314 QLCISDYYRRRL
-326 QASDAS
+326 KASDANK
-332 LEEKEFLRRKL
+332 EEKEFLRRKL

-353 QQRQATLL
+353 YQRQATLL
-361 KVAQAIVD
+361 KVSQAIVD

-387 QKIAD
+387 QQIAD
-392 KVGVHV
+392 QVGVHV

-429 DDGEDVAWD
+429 DGGEDVAWD
-438 NIRTRLQEII
+438 NIRIKLQEII
-448 DSEDKAR
+448 DQEDKAK

-467 QAGLSV
+467 QFGLSV

-480 YRKKMGIPS
+480 YRKKMGVPS

-495 WSKVGDR
+495 WSKAGGQ

>member
-1 MRFSLGQFAT
+1 
-11 QKQIQKLAPRMIQ
+11 MIQ

-48 VLEEIEHSQ
+48 VLEELEQ
-57 DELEGAEALQA
+57 EQLELEGAEALAA
-68 AEDSRQS
+68 AEQS
-75 DDDEQELVVDAD
+75 TQDEGEQELIVDED
-87 SNNADDF
+87 SNNAEDF
-94 ERLDDLDHEIP
+94 ERLDDLDQEIP
-105 DYFDERPRA
+105 DYFDELPRT
-114 SINRVQEFADRHHDT
+114 SVNRVQEFSDRYHDT

-138 TLYDHLVLQ
+138 TLYEHLVLQ

-153 EDELFAMAE
+153 EDELFSMAE
-162 RIASTLDAEGGGYL
+162 RIASTLDSEGGGYL

-184 RNDLDEQQLA
+184 RNDLDQQQLE
-194 LAQQALNVLQ
+194 LAQQALFLLQ
-204 QLDPVGVAARNL
+204 QLDPIGVAARNL
-216 EECLLLQLPED
+216 EECLLLQISVE

-251 MIQKQTGLS
+251 VIQKQTGLS
-260 IEDIQLIWEELRH
+260 IEDIQIIWEELRQ

-285 PVIAVVPD
+285 PVISVVPD
-293 LFVHQQD
+293 LFVHQED
-300 DGKYVVTVEERDIP
+300 DGRYVVSVEERDIP
-314 QLCVSDYYRRRL
+314 QLCISDYYRRRL
-326 QASDAS
+326 KANDANK
-332 LEEKEFLRRKL
+332 EEKEFLRRKL

-353 QQRQATLL
+353 YQRQATLL
-361 KVAQAIVD
+361 KVSQAIVD

-387 QKIAD
+387 QQIAD
-392 KVGVHV
+392 QVGVHV

-438 NIRTRLQEII
+438 NIRTKLQEII
-448 DSEDKAR
+448 DQEDKAK

-467 QAGLSV
+467 QFGLSV

-480 YRKKMGIPS
+480 YRKKMGVPS

-495 WSKVGDR
+495 WSKAGGQ

>member
-1 MRFSLGQFAT
+1 
-11 QKQIQKLAPRMIQ
+11 MIQ

-48 VLEEIEHSQ
+48 VLEELEQ
-57 DELEGAEALQA
+57 EQLELEGAEALAA
-68 AEDSRQS
+68 AEQS
-75 DDDEQELVVDAD
+75 TQDEGEQELIVDED
-87 SNNADDF
+87 SNNAEDF
-94 ERLDDLDHEIP
+94 ERLDDLDQEIP
-105 DYFDERPRA
+105 DYFDELPRT
-114 SINRVQEFADRHHDT
+114 SVNRVQEFSDRYHDT

-138 TLYDHLVLQ
+138 TLYEHLVLQ

-153 EDELFAMAE
+153 EDELFSMAE
-162 RIASTLDAEGGGYL
+162 RIASTLDSEGGGYL

-184 RNDLDEQQLA
+184 RNDLDQQQLE
-194 LAQQALNVLQ
+194 LAQQALFVLQ
-204 QLDPVGVAARNL
+204 QLDPIGVAARNL
-216 EECLLLQLPED
+216 EECLLLQISVE

-251 MIQKQTGLS
+251 VIQKQTGLS
-260 IEDIQLIWEELRH
+260 IEDIQLIWEELRQ

-285 PVIAVVPD
+285 PVISVVPD
-293 LFVHQQD
+293 LFVHQED
-300 DGKYVVTVEERDIP
+300 DGRYVVSVEERDIP
-314 QLCVSDYYRRRL
+314 QLCISDYYRRRL
-326 QASDAS
+326 KANDANK
-332 LEEKEFLRRKL
+332 EEKEFLRRKL

-353 QQRQATLL
+353 YQRQATLL
-361 KVAQAIVD
+361 KVSQAIVD

-387 QKIAD
+387 QQIAD
-392 KVGVHV
+392 QVGVHV

-438 NIRTRLQEII
+438 NIRIKLQEII
-448 DSEDKAR
+448 DQEDKAK

-467 QAGLSV
+467 QFGLSV

-480 YRKKMGIPS
+480 YQKKMGVPS

-495 WSKVGDR
+495 WGKAGGQ

>member
-1 MRFSLGQFAT
+1 MRFSLGQFT
-11 QKQIQKLAPRMIQ
+11 SQKQIQKLAPRMIQ

-48 VLEEIEHSQ
+48 VLEEIEVEQ
-57 DELEGAEALQA
+57 EELEGAEALQA
-68 AEDSRQS
+68 AEQS
-75 DDDEQELVVDAD
+75 AESEGESELVVDED
-87 SNNADDF
+87 SNNAEDF
-94 ERLDDLDHEIP
+94 ERLDDLDQEIP
-105 DYFDERPRA
+105 DYFDEQPRL
-114 SINRVQEFADRHHDT
+114 SVNRVQEFSDRYHDT

-138 TLYDHLVLQ
+138 TLYDHLLLQ
-147 LRELEL
+147 LRELDLPVEL
-153 EDELFAMAE
+153 LTMAE
-162 RIASTLDAEGGGYL
+162 RIASSLDAEGGGYL
-176 TIPLESLL
+176 NLPLESLI

-194 LAQQALNVLQ
+194 IAQQALDVVQ
-204 QLDPVGVAARNL
+204 QLDPPGVAARNL
-216 EECLLLQLPED
+216 EECLLLQLSVE

-251 MIQKQTGLS
+251 LIQKQTGMS
-260 IEDIQLIWEELRH
+260 IEDIQLIWEELRQ

-285 PVIAVVPD
+285 PVMSVVPD
-293 LFVHQQD
+293 LFVHRDD
-300 DGKYVVTVEERDIP
+300 DGRYVVTVEERDIP
-314 QLCVSDYYRRRL
+314 QLCISNYYRRRL
-326 QASDAS
+326 KAADANK
-332 LEEKEFLRRKL
+332 EEKDFLRRKL
-343 NGAQWLIDAI
+343 NGAQWLIEAI

-361 KVAQAIVD
+361 KVSQAIVD

-378 LEAIIPLKM
+378 LEAIVPLKM
-387 QKIAD
+387 QQIAD
-392 KVGVHV
+392 TVSVHV

-429 DDGEDVAWD
+429 EDGEDVAWD
-438 NIRTRLQEII
+438 NIRTKLQEII
-448 DSEDKAR
+448 DQEDKAK

-467 QAGLSV
+467 AAGLSV

-495 WSKVGDR
+495 WGKV

>member
-1 MRFSLGQFAT
+1 MRFSLGQFTA

-48 VLEEIEHSQ
+48 VLEELEPEAE
-57 DELEGAEALQA
+57 ELEGAEALQA
-68 AEDSRQS
+68 AEESSQVEGEKELIV
-75 DDDEQELVVDAD
+75 DED

-94 ERLDDLDHEIP
+94 ERLDDLDQEVP
-105 DYFDERPRA
+105 DYFDEMPRT
-114 SINRVQEFADRHHDT
+114 SVNRVQEFSDRYHDT

-153 EDELFAMAE
+153 EDDLFTMAE

-176 TIPLESLL
+176 SIPLESLL
-184 RNDLDEQQLA
+184 RNDSDEQQFA
-194 LAQQALNVLQ
+194 LAQQALAVLQ

-216 EECLLLQLPED
+216 QECLLLQIHEE

-251 MIQKQTGLS
+251 LIEKQTGLS
-260 IEDIQLIWEELRH
+260 IEDIHLIWEELRE
-273 LNPKPAASFVEK
+273 LNPKPAASFVQK
-285 PVIAVVPD
+285 PIISVVPD
-293 LFVHQQD
+293 LFVHKAD
-300 DGKYVVTVEERDIP
+300 DGKYVVTIEERDIP
-314 QLCVSDYYRRRL
+314 QLCISDYYRRRL
-326 QASDAS
+326 KATDANKD
-332 LEEKEFLRRKL
+332 EKEFLRRKL

-353 QQRQATLL
+353 HQRQATLL
-361 KVAQAIVD
+361 KVSQAIVD
-369 HQYRVIDDG
+369 HQQRVIDVG
-378 LEAIIPLKM
+378 LEAIVPLKM
-387 QKIAD
+387 QQIAD
-392 KVGVHV
+392 QVGVHV

-409 IQTPRGIFPL
+409 LQTPRGILPL
-419 RGFFVGGTTG
+419 RGLFVGGTVG
-429 DDGEDVAWD
+429 EDGEDVAWD
-438 NIRTRLQEII
+438 NIRTKLQEVI
-448 DSEDKAR
+448 DAEDKAK
-455 PHSDDELVRRLK
+455 PHSDDELVRQLK
-467 QAGLSV
+467 EAGFSV
-473 ARRTVTK
+473 ARRTITK

-495 WSKVGDR
+495 WTKAGGNS

>member
-1 MRFSLGQFAT
+1 
-11 QKQIQKLAPRMIQ
+11 MIQ

-48 VLEEIEHSQ
+48 VLEELEQ
-57 DELEGAEALQA
+57 EQLELEGAEALAA
-68 AEDSRQS
+68 AEQS
-75 DDDEQELVVDAD
+75 TQDEGEQELIVDED
-87 SNNADDF
+87 SNNAEDF
-94 ERLDDLDHEIP
+94 ERLDDLDQEIP
-105 DYFDERPRA
+105 DYFDELPRT
-114 SINRVQEFADRHHDT
+114 SVNRVQEFSDRYHDT

-138 TLYDHLVLQ
+138 TLYEHLVLQ

-153 EDELFAMAE
+153 EDELFSMAE
-162 RIASTLDAEGGGYL
+162 RIASTLDSEGGGYL

-184 RNDLDEQQLA
+184 RNDLDQQQLE
-194 LAQQALNVLQ
+194 LAQQALFVLQ
-204 QLDPVGVAARNL
+204 QLDPIGVAARNL
-216 EECLLLQLPED
+216 EECLLLQISVE

-251 MIQKQTGLS
+251 VIQKQTGLS
-260 IEDIQLIWEELRH
+260 IEDIQLIWEELRQ

-285 PVIAVVPD
+285 PVISVVPD
-293 LFVHQQD
+293 LFVHQED
-300 DGKYVVTVEERDIP
+300 DGRYVVSVEERDIP
-314 QLCVSDYYRRRL
+314 QLCISDYYRRRL
-326 QASDAS
+326 KASDANK
-332 LEEKEFLRRKL
+332 EEKEFLRRKL

-353 QQRQATLL
+353 YQRQATLL
-361 KVAQAIVD
+361 KVSQAIVD

-387 QKIAD
+387 QQIAD
-392 KVGVHV
+392 QVGVHV

-438 NIRTRLQEII
+438 NIRTKLQEII
-448 DSEDKAR
+448 DQEDKAK

-467 QAGLSV
+467 QFGLSV

-480 YRKKMGIPS
+480 YRKKMGVPS

-495 WSKVGDR
+495 WSKAGGQ